1 MKTVGIDLG
10 ACEIVTATEMGE
22 KLFREASYV
31 ALDRESGAFL
41 GIGEDAERR
50 ARKESDKAI
59 VHRIFEERIVVPSY
73 TKAAIAHSL
82 MHVGGSEEAHVFMSV
97 PCSFE
102 EVEESA
108 LAEIA
113 IQAGASDVHFVY
125 SPLAALAGNELDPRD
140 SGILVDIGAAR
151 TDVMILCHGRIF
163 YKNTYAAAGSAFDR
177 AIAEYL
183 LRKHKVR
190 ISLQSAEQIK
200 QKIGTVWVGRE
211 KKYVDVRGR
220 DAKSGECC
228 SVRICSEEMFTA
240 LEEPMAALIEAV
252 CDAITRIPSDGVQ
265 EVFDTGILLCG
276 GGCLLD
282 GLDKM
287 ISGVTGVNAMR
298 LRNPCETVAM
308 GLASLHT
315 KIPRAKDAGTLNISR
330 YFIKNAVIPQEGM
343 FCYE

>member
-1 MKTVGIDLG
+1 MERVGIDLG
-10 ACEIVTATEMGE
+10 AFEIVTAAEGGK
-22 KLFREASYV
+22 KLY
-31 ALDRESGAFL
+31 RESASVAIGRSDGAFL
-41 GIGEDAERR
+41 GIGADAKRYVGKEDSPAVLRP
-50 ARKESDKAI
+50 
-59 VHRIFEERIVVPSY
+59 IFEERIVVPSY

-82 MHVGGSEEAHVFMSV
+82 MHLGEPEGASVFMSV
-97 PCSFE
+97 PCGFE
-102 EVEESA
+102 EVEEAA
-108 LAEIA
+108 LAEMA
-113 IQAGASDVHFVY
+113 IQAGASEVHFLY
-125 SPLAALAGNELDPRD
+125 SPLAALAGNGLDPGN
-140 SGILVDIGAAR
+140 SGIVVDIGAAR

-163 YKNTYAAAGSAFDR
+163 YKNTYKAAGGAFDR

-200 QKIGTVWVGRE
+200 QRIGTVWVGDE

-220 DAKSGECC
+220 DAKSNECC

-252 CDAITRIPSDGVQ
+252 CDTITRIPSDCVQ

-298 LRNPCETVAM
+298 LRDPCETVAR
-308 GLASLHT
+308 GLALLH
-315 KIPRAKDAGTLNISR
+315 KRLPNAKEAGTLNISR
-330 YFIKNAVIPQEGM
+330 YFIKNAVSPQEGM
-343 FCYE
+343 LLS

>member
-10 ACEIVTATEMGE
+10 ASEIVTAAENGE

-31 ALDRESGAFL
+31 ALDRENRAFL
-41 GIGEDAERR
+41 GIGGDAQRYVG
-50 ARKESDKAI
+50 KESAKAV

-82 MHVGGSEEAHVFMSV
+82 MHIEDAEGARLFMSV

-102 EVEESA
+102 EVEEAA
-108 LAEIA
+108 LAEMA

-125 SPLAALAGNELDPRD
+125 APLAALAGNDLGPRN
-140 SGILVDIGAAR
+140 SGVVVDIGAAR
-151 TDVMILCHGRIF
+151 TDIIILCHGRIF
-163 YKNTYAAAGSAFDR
+163 YKNTYAAAGGAFDR

-190 ISLQSAEQIK
+190 ISLQSAELIK
-200 QKIGTVWVGRE
+200 QKIGTVWVGNE

-220 DAKSGECC
+220 DAKNNECC

-252 CDAITRIPSDGVQ
+252 CDAITRIPSDCVQ

-276 GGCLLD
+276 GGCLLE

-298 LRNPCETVAM
+298 LRDPIETVAR

-315 KIPRAKDAGTLNISR
+315 RIPNAKEAGTLNISR
-330 YFIKNAVIPQEGM
+330 YFIKNAASPQEGM
-343 FCYE
+343 LLS

>member
-10 ACEIVTATEMGE
+10 ASKIITATENGE
-22 KLFREASYV
+22 TLFHEAAYV
-31 ALDRESGAFL
+31 ALDRENGAFL
-41 GIGEDAERR
+41 GIGTDAQRYVGKDSAR
-50 ARKESDKAI
+50 AV
-59 VHRIFEERIVVPSY
+59 VHRIFDERIVVPSY
-73 TKAAIAHSL
+73 TKAAISHSL
-82 MHVGGSEEAHVFMSV
+82 MHIDNAEGVRLFMSI

-102 EVEESA
+102 EVEEAA
-108 LAEIA
+108 LAEMA
-113 IQAGASDVHFVY
+113 IQAGASDVHFIY
-125 SPLAALAGNELDPRD
+125 SPLAALAGNGLDPRD
-140 SGILVDIGAAR
+140 SGIVVDIGATR

-183 LRKHKVR
+183 LRKHKIR
-190 ISLQSAEQIK
+190 ISMASAELIK
-200 QKIGTVWVGRE
+200 QKIGTVWVGKE
-211 KKYVDVRGR
+211 KKYVDVQGR
-220 DAKSGECC
+220 DAKSNECC

-252 CDAITRIPSDGVQ
+252 CDAITRIPSDGVR

-298 LRNPCETVAM
+298 LRNPDETVAM
-308 GLASLHT
+308 GLSTLHT
-315 KIPRAKDAGTLNISR
+315 KIPSAKEAGTLNISR
-330 YFIKNAVIPQEGM
+330 YFIKNAVNPQEG
-343 FCYE
+343 

>member
-10 ACEIVTATEMGE
+10 SCEIVAATENGE
-22 KLFREASYV
+22 DLFREAAFV
-31 ALDRESGAFL
+31 ALDRENGSFL
-41 GIGEDAERR
+41 GIGGDARRHFGKED
-50 ARKESDKAI
+50 SKA
-59 VHRIFEERIVVPSY
+59 VLHRIFEERIVVPSY

-82 MHVGGSEEAHVFMSV
+82 MHIGGSEAPRVFMSV

-102 EVEESA
+102 EVEEAA
-108 LAEIA
+108 LAEMA
-113 IQAGASDVHFVY
+113 IQAGAADVHFVY
-125 SPLAALAGNELDPRD
+125 SPLAALAGNGLDPRN
-140 SGILVDIGAAR
+140 SGIVVDIGAAR

-163 YKNTYAAAGSAFDR
+163 YKNTYAAAGGAFDR

-183 LRKHKVR
+183 LKKHKVR
-190 ISLQSAEQIK
+190 ISLQSAELIK
-200 QKIGTVWVGRE
+200 QRIGTVWVGKE

-220 DAKSGECC
+220 DAKSNECC

-276 GGCLLD
+276 GGCLLN

-298 LRNPCETVAM
+298 LRDPCETVAR
-308 GLASLHT
+308 GLASLH
-315 KIPRAKDAGTLNISR
+315 KRIPNAKEAGTLNISR
-330 YFIKNAVIPQEGM
+330 YFIKNAASPQEGM
-343 FCYE
+343 LLS

>member
-1 MKTVGIDLG
+1 MKRVGIDLG
-10 ACEIVTATEMGE
+10 AFEIVTATKNEN
-22 KLFREASYV
+22 KLFREKACV
-31 ALDRESGAFL
+31 AIGRDDGSFL
-41 GIGEDAERR
+41 GIGADAQRYIGKGDPPAVLR
-50 ARKESDKAI
+50 P
-59 VHRIFEERIVVPSY
+59 IFEERIVVPSY

-82 MHVGGSEEAHVFMSV
+82 MRMGNADGACLFMSV

-102 EVEESA
+102 EVEEAA
-108 LAEIA
+108 LAEMA

-125 SPLAALAGNELDPRD
+125 SPLAALAGNDLDPRN
-140 SGILVDIGAAR
+140 SGIVVDIGAAR

-163 YKNTYAAAGSAFDR
+163 YKNTYAAAGGAFDR
-177 AIAEYL
+177 AITEYL
-183 LRKHKVR
+183 LKKHKVR
-190 ISLQSAEQIK
+190 ISLQSAELIK
-200 QKIGTVWVGRE
+200 QKIGTVWVGNE

-220 DAKSGECC
+220 DAASNECC

-240 LEEPMAALIEAV
+240 LEEPMAALIESV

-315 KIPRAKDAGTLNISR
+315 KIPNAKEAGTLNISR
-330 YFIKNAVIPQEGM
+330 YFIKNAATPQEGM
-343 FCYE
+343 LLS